1 VVDRERVLAKLDDL
15 DRYLA
20 ELRQVIPGTFEEY
33 RALAVRR
40 ACERILQISIEAAL
54 DVCGLLVTGLRL
66 GLPGDEED
74 LLEKLGAA
82 GVLTQETL
90 ETLRRMRGLRNIL
103 VHEYGRVDDRVV
115 YEILKQRLG
124 DFEAFHREVVRT
136 LPDRDSRGK

>member
-15 DRYLA
+15 DRYLG
-20 ELRQVIPGTFEEY
+20 ELRQVIPETLEEY
-33 RALAVRR
+33 RAVAVRR
-40 ACERILQISIEAAL
+40 ACERILQIAIEAAL
-54 DVCGLLVTGLRL
+54 DVCSLLVTGLRL

-82 GVLTQETL
+82 GVLTQKTL

-115 YEILKQRLG
+115 YEVLKQRLG

-136 LPDRDSRGK
+136 LPGRDPRGK